1 MLDFIL
7 HNKTFHILLMS
18 ILAGSLIGLERE
30 YKNKSTGFRTVVLIC
45 LSSTIFTLVSQLSS
59 SDRIAANIVTGIGFL
74 GAGVIFQGRFAVE
87 GLTTAT
93 VIWTTAA
100 IGMLIGYGELTL
112 GFILALTAVLILS
125 LFEQVEALLANLFA
139 RTTIHVTFID
149 ADKAH
154 PSSFYQFLIQKQL
167 RVRRKKI
174 IKDENKISVVYEIL
188 GRRKVIHQLDEEAVQ
203 LDYVYVYNNP

>member
-7 HNKTFHILLMS
+7 HNKTLHIILIS
-18 ILAGSLIGLERE
+18 ILSGSLIGLERE

-100 IGMLIGYGELTL
+100 IGMMIGYGELAL
-112 GFILALTAVLILS
+112 GFIFALIAVFILS
-125 LFEQVEALLANLFA
+125 LFEQVEALIANLFA
-139 RTTIHVTFID
+139 RSTIHVTFID
-149 ADKAH
+149 SDKIH
-154 PSSFYQFLIQKQL
+154 LSSFYTFLHEKQV
-167 RVRRKKI
+167 RVYQKKI
-174 IKDENKISVVYEIL
+174 IKDENKISVVYEIS
-188 GRRKVIHQLDEEAVQ
+188 GRRKDIHQLDEEAVQ
-203 LDYVYVYNNP
+203 LDYVYIYNNP